1 MKNTLIHNCI
11 GGEAAVMQ
19 EVEEEIGEHN
29 GNVEEVRLE
38 SNECERSSA
47 KDYAYYLGRIIAYT
61 TYVSPQNTSEGL
73 HNFHKFSVHWNHRNR
88 WGHLL
93 FPLSSLQH
101 PGLDDVG
108 VTLHHLLCS
117 ILDLA
122 FSSSPEGFEEGANH
136 KVSYLAPHSDGQCY
150 FCVPVLHVYQDV
162 VRLSICALMQQ
173 IIAQL
178 C

>member
-1 MKNTLIHNCI
+1 MRGDIKL
-11 GGEAAVMQ
+11 
-19 EVEEEIGEHN
+19 
-29 GNVEEVRLE
+29 
-38 SNECERSSA
+38 
-47 KDYAYYLGRIIAYT
+47 Y
-61 TYVSPQNTSEGL
+61 
-73 HNFHKFSVHWNHRNR
+73 KFSGHWNHWNR

-93 FPLSSLQH
+93 FPSSSLQH

-150 FCVPVLHVYQDV
+150 FCVPGLHVYQDV
-162 VRLSICALMQQ
+162 VRLPICALMQQ

>member
-1 MKNTLIHNCI
+1 MRGDIK
-11 GGEAAVMQ
+11 
-19 EVEEEIGEHN
+19 
-29 GNVEEVRLE
+29 
-38 SNECERSSA
+38 S
-47 KDYAYYLGRIIAYT
+47 Y
-61 TYVSPQNTSEGL
+61 
-73 HNFHKFSVHWNHRNR
+73 KFSVHWNHRNH

-136 KVSYLAPHSDGQCY
+136 KVSYLAPHSDCQCY
-150 FCVPVLHVYQDV
+150 FCIPVLHVYCLSV
-162 VRLSICALMQQ
+162 VRNVLTLIPQVTRWLATYAANSMQCSSSTSTEFSMQVQPGPSSRVHGYQGSVHNYSAFAHWWIVMQQ
-173 IIAQL
+173 IIATILNSQIN
-178 C
+178 